1 VQPIVGIDASRYP
14 GEIRTGTETYSREL
28 LDAMAR
34 VDDLPFALR
43 LYVNQLD
50 DDGNANL
57 SRLGEVR
64 RLPLPRFWTHGRLS
78 LEMLRHRPDLLFV
91 PSHVLP
97 LIHPRSVVTIHDL
110 GYLHEPEAHPS
121 GQRKMLD
128 LTTRWN
134 ARVAAQVIAIS
145 ETTRTDL
152 IRFYGTPADKI
163 SVIHHGISADFA
175 PATEPEI
182 ARVRATWSL
191 PDRFVLAVGTIQP
204 RKNLARLAQ
213 AVAALLG
220 EIPDLVLVVAGKRG
234 WMADSVLDEISAALP
249 HEKFRELGY
258 VPLTDI
264 QALYS
269 TAAVTALVS
278 TYEGF
283 GMPVIEAMAS
293 GSPVV
298 VSDTP
303 ALTEIAGKAALVAEA
318 RSVTG
323 IADALRAVLSDQ
335 SKATRLTTSGRAHA
349 ASFSWDKA
357 ARETVDL
364 LHRMLENRAPR

>member
-34 VDDLPFALR
+34 IDDLPFAPR
-43 LYVNQLD
+43 SYVNQID
-50 DDGNANL
+50 DDSNANL

-91 PSHVLP
+91 PSHVVP

-163 SVIHHGISADFA
+163 SVIHHGISTVFT
-175 PATEPEI
+175 PATESEI
-182 ARVRATWSL
+182 ARVRARYAL

-220 EIPDLVLVVAGKRG
+220 EIPDLALVVAGKRG
-234 WMADSVLDEISAALP
+234 WMAVTVVDEISAALP
-249 HEKFRELGY
+249 HEQFRELGY

-264 QALYS
+264 PALYS

-283 GMPVIEAMAS
+283 GLPVIEAMAS